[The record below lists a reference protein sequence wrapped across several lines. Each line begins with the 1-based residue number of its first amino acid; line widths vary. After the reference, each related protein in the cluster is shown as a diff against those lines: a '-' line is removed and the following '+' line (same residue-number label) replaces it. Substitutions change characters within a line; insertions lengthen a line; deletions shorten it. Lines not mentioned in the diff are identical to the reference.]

1 MTTAGG
7 TRPIFL
13 DLRRIKRP
21 IGGWVSFK
29 KGRGPRAEE
38 EEEEDALGPW
48 SLVLGPWSLALGKP

>member
-13 DLRRIKRP
+13 DLRRIKLP
-21 IGGWVSFK
+21 IGGWVSIK
-29 KGRGPRAEE
+29 KGRGPRAEEEEEE

-48 SLVLGPWSLALGKP
+48 SLVLGPWP